1 MQGEKMALQVNGLI
15 IPRGMV
21 LPLRLYHVNGGTLGS
36 AQTIVKK
43 LKEHPVEFKNRKFYE
58 GFSDVDTDS
67 NMISVYYTIGQ
78 PITVQRMKD
87 DQITNEVV
95 YSQGKC
101 EYIIHTKQ
109 KYLECRGTSWVSK
122 KGLVPL
128 MELLGVEFDSV
139 NLNDT
144 AMVNLCKDAALLK
157 TVQISDLENQALNKI
172 QLNGD
177 ILDSAE
183 WTIYRRQGVISY
195 FRGFIDLP
203 NRSQISAQI
212 SNKGTLLIYKRGEGI
227 PAKDVIS
234 AISLVMK
241 MAEN

>member
-1 MQGEKMALQVNGLI
+1 MALQTNGLI
-15 IPRGMV
+15 IPRGLV
-21 LPLRLYHVNGGTLGS
+21 LPLRLYHVNGGSLGS
-36 AQTIVKK
+36 AQTIVRK
-43 LKEHPVEFKNRKFYE
+43 LKERPVVFKDRKYYE

-78 PITVQRMKD
+78 PVTVQRMKD
-87 DQITNEVV
+87 DQLTTEVV

-109 KYLECRGTSWVSK
+109 KFLECRGTSWVTK
-122 KGLVPL
+122 KGLAPL
-128 MELLGVEFDSV
+128 MELLGVEFDGV

-157 TVQISDLENQALNKI
+157 TVQISELENQALNQI
-172 QLNGD
+172 QLNGN

-183 WTIYRRQGVISY
+183 WTIYRRQGVIRY

-203 NRSQISAQI
+203 TGSQISAQI
-212 SNKGTLLIYKRGEGI
+212 SNEGTLLIYKRGEGI
-227 PAKDVIS
+227 PVKDVIS
-234 AISLVMK
+234 AVSMVMK